1 MNQERRLESLEEI
14 LEELSL
20 LSRDHVI
27 IVEGPRDR
35 EALEDLGIYGEMMA
49 VQSEGGPLKVSETIY
64 GAGKEAVILT
74 DWDHKGETIADELKR
89 NLSALCVHFDRNI
102 RARLRD
108 VCVKDIKDV
117 ESLPALYRRLSSM
130 KEE

>member
-1 MNQERRLESLEEI
+1 MNEEKRLELLEKN

-20 LSRDHVI
+20 LAYDHVM
-27 IVEGPRDR
+27 IVEGPRDK
-35 EALEDLGIYGEMMA
+35 EALAELCISGEMMA
-49 VQSEGGPLKVSETIY
+49 VQSEGGPLRISEKVC
-64 GAGKEAVILT
+64 ALGKKAVILT
-74 DWDHKGETIADELKR
+74 DWDHKGDIIADELKR
-89 NLSALCVHFDRNI
+89 NLSSLCIHFDTQI

-117 ESLPALYRRLSSM
+117 ESLPALYRRLSSQ